1 MTPGEKH
8 TEATAKAALRLL
20 GDDERLAVEAWIDDR
35 ERVARSTAA
44 TTALQRE
51 SASVFGVVSAVVLT
65 GGAVVACLL
74 YLAGV
79 FEPPPEGC
87 PVCPAPKA
95 CPVCETPSALEWREV
110 VPRYDSVPLAQTRY
124 AITKKQECVSLGDT
138 TLCAPL
144 RTPAALPPQVSP

>member
-8 TEATAKAALRLL
+8 TETTAKAALKLL

-35 ERVARSTAA
+35 ERTARSTAA

-51 SASVFGVVSAVVLT
+51 AAETFGVIGALVLV
-65 GGAVVACLL
+65 GGAVIASLL

-79 FEPPPEGC
+79 FEPSPEGC
-87 PVCPAPKA
+87 PVCPAPKV
-95 CPVCETPSALEWREV
+95 CPVCATPTALEWQEV
-110 VPRYDSVPLAQTRY
+110 IPRYSGAPITQTRY
-124 AITKKQECVSLGDT
+124 AVTGKQECVSLGDT
-138 TLCAPL
+138 ILCAPL